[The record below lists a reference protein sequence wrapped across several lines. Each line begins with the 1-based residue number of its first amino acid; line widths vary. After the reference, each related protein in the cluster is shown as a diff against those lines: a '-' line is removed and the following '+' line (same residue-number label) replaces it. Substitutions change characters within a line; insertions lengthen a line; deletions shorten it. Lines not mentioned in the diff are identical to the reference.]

1 MLNFLP
7 SPIIGLI
14 SITLLACNVLFWCSW
29 LLSFAI
35 VKLLIPINAI
45 RKIFDIVLIK
55 IAQGWV
61 LCNSG
66 WMRLTQNTTW
76 DVQGLESLT
85 TKGWYLV
92 SSNHQSW
99 VDILVMQHIFNGKI
113 PFLKFFLK
121 QELIRVPIMGLCWWA
136 LDFPFMK
143 RFSKSYLEKHPEMRG
158 KDLETTRIACE
169 KFSEIPTSVINF
181 LEGTRLT
188 QSKHEKQLSPYRYLL
203 KPKAG
208 GIAFALNAMGHK
220 FQSLLNITIVYPS
233 GIPTFMDFLCG
244 RVKNITVRIEK
255 VTIPEHFCEK
265 DYNSD
270 SEFKQEIQQ
279 WTHNM
284 WLEKD
289 DLIHDLLSA
298 KPQNTR

>member
-1 MLNFLP
+1 
-7 SPIIGLI
+7 
-14 SITLLACNVLFWCSW
+14 
-29 LLSFAI
+29 
-35 VKLLIPINAI
+35 
-45 RKIFDIVLIK
+45 
-55 IAQGWV
+55 
-61 LCNSG
+61 
-66 WMRLTQNTTW
+66 
-76 DVQGLESLT
+76 
-85 TKGWYLV
+85 
-92 SSNHQSW
+92 
-99 VDILVMQHIFNGKI
+99 
-113 PFLKFFLK
+113 
-121 QELIRVPIMGLCWWA
+121 
-136 LDFPFMK
+136 
-143 RFSKSYLEKHPEMRG
+143 MRG

-220 FQSLLNITIVYPS
+220 FQSLLNITIVYPG

>member
-220 FQSLLNITIVYPS
+220 FQSLLNITIVYPG

-270 SEFKQEIQQ
+270 AEFKQEIQQ

>member
-7 SPIIGLI
+7 SHLVGLI
-14 SITLLACNVLFWCSW
+14 SILLLTCNIIFWCGWLLALA
-29 LLSFAI
+29 L
-35 VKLLIPINAI
+35 VKLLIPIPAI
-45 RKIFDIVLIK
+45 RKVFDMVLIK
-55 IAQGWV
+55 LAQGWV
-61 LCNSG
+61 TCNSG
-66 WMRLTQNTTW
+66 WMSLTQKTKW
-76 DVQGLESLT
+76 DVQGLENLN

-99 VDILVMQHIFNGKI
+99 VDILVLQHIFNRKV

-169 KFSEIPTSVINF
+169 KFSLMPTSVINF

-188 QSKHEKQLSPYRYLL
+188 TAKHAKQQSPYRYLL

-208 GIAFALNAMGHK
+208 GIAFALNAMGDK
-220 FQSLLNITIVYPS
+220 FQSLLNITIAYPD

-244 RVKNITVRIEK
+244 RVKNIIVRVEA
-255 VTIPEHFCEK
+255 VDIPQHFCEK

-270 SEFKQEIQQ
+270 PDFKQEMQQ
-279 WTHNM
+279 WTHHM

-289 DLIHDLLSA
+289 QLMHELLSGQPQ
-298 KPQNTR
+298 KPL